1 MKYIKKRSA
10 FTHANKNMRMQ
21 TVIIGKL
28 RVFRDFSEC
37 SLVPVAVV
45 DLLFYILLLAREEVV
60 TQAETHHGALVG
72 YLVPMT
78 ELDDIVRQC
87 L

>member
-72 YLVPMT
+72 NLVPVA
-78 ELDDIVRQC
+78 ELEDVVGQC

>member
-1 MKYIKKRSA
+1 
-10 FTHANKNMRMQ
+10 MRMQ

-28 RVFRDFSEC
+28 RDFRDFSEC

-72 YLVPMT
+72 YLVPIA
-78 ELDDIVRQC
+78 ELEDVVGQC
-87 L
+87 F

>member
-45 DLLFYILLLAREEVV
+45 DLLFYILLLAREDVV
-60 TQAETHHGALVG
+60 TYRETNHRALVG
-72 YLVPMT
+72 YLVPVA
-78 ELDDIVRQC
+78 ELEDVVG
-87 L
+87 

>member
-1 MKYIKKRSA
+1 
-10 FTHANKNMRMQ
+10 MQ

-45 DLLFYILLLAREEVV
+45 DLLFYILLLAGEEVV
-60 TQAETHHGALVG
+60 TQTETHHGALGG
-72 YLVPMT
+72 YLVPMA
-78 ELDDIVRQC
+78 ELEDVVGQC

>member
-45 DLLFYILLLAREEVV
+45 DLLFYILLLAGEDVV
-60 TQAETHHGALVG
+60 AEGETHHGALVG
-72 YLVPMT
+72 YLVPVA
-78 ELDDIVRQC
+78 ELEDVVGQC

>member
-45 DLLFYILLLAREEVV
+45 DLLFYILLVAGEEVG
-60 TQAETHHGALVG
+60 TQAETQHGALVG
-72 YLVPMT
+72 YLVPMA
-78 ELDDIVRQC
+78 ELEDVVGQC